1 MIIVRVSLLQDMD
14 PYFSLHILNH
24 KYHLAFLNRS
34 SRIHYSKQ
42 SAVAIIL
49 ESAIT
54 LSLRH
59 I

>member
-1 MIIVRVSLLQDMD
+1 MILVRVSLLLDMD
-14 PYFSLHILNH
+14 PYFCLHILNH
-24 KYHLAFLNRS
+24 KYYLAFLNRS
-34 SRIHYSKQ
+34 SHIHYSKQ